1 MTEETTT
8 PEITPETTQETTP
21 EVAPEVAPETT
32 QEVAAQDTAATEA
45 ATEAAVAAATAT
57 SEAMANAIVEGL
69 KNANQKNFEL
79 NMEEGIDHRFS
90 VVADKSTGEVFV
102 RENETGKLSALQRES
117 LEEKEADLQHREVEE
132 V

>member
-8 PEITPETTQETTP
+8 PEVTP
-21 EVAPEVAPETT
+21 EVTPETT

-45 ATEAAVAAATAT
+45 AEAAAAAT

-69 KNANQKNFEL
+69 KSVNQKNFEL
-79 NMEEGIDHRFS
+79 NMEEGIEHRFS